1 MKTRTLYLGGALVIA
16 GLGAWVLGSIFADE
30 STHPQA
36 IRGAQASGSTGP
48 ERFAA
53 KRGERAA
60 THEGDEDAAEPERAQ
75 DDATLPEVDA
85 PEPAAAAVAE
95 PPPCLLSGTVVDP
108 RGLPV
113 VGAKVRL
120 VSGNRRR
127 RNRSVDVTTD
137 GVGRFQAEV
146 RAGGVWIRVQ
156 ADGFVPEQEG
166 TEVRA
171 GVPHDVGEIRL
182 ARGAQLRGRVT
193 DGAGRPLPQA
203 RVRARGPGRGA
214 RHDARSD
221 VDGRFSIQVREGVY
235 RLSGEA
241 PGYVATELDGV
252 AVTEEAGAE
261 VALVLQRG
269 GTLRGTVWS
278 PDGKPV
284 PSAQVFAYRDGE
296 RLGAD
301 AADEQGRFA
310 IDGIEPGPL
319 ELFARSEDRA
329 LSCRVPIQISA
340 QEQVQDVVLH
350 EAAKIAGQLRTPD
363 GTPLAGVRVRAVE
376 VRGDVRRRSQT
387 DDDGRFAI
395 ENLYPGVYRLEVV
408 RQGRRPTSPEGAE
421 AVEVIRG
428 VVERDLV
435 IARGA
440 RIAGEV
446 RDASGRP
453 VEGAGVFA
461 IRDGD
466 YLGTTRTDEAG
477 AFEIED
483 LPGGTYRLFVRGD
496 SDGLVSLSTLEVA
509 PEATLEGLSLV
520 ARPPAKLRGRVVGP
534 SGEGLSGVVLEVRG
548 VDSPVERRARTQ
560 PDGSFE
566 LGPLYDGDYV
576 GELSGDALKLL
587 EAKLGREVQ
596 APEVALSIVNGRDA
610 EQVWVVR

>member
-16 GLGAWVLGSIFADE
+16 GLGAWVLGSIFAGE
-30 STHPQA
+30 STRPDA
-36 IRGAQASGSTGP
+36 IRGAQAPGSTGP

-53 KRGERAA
+53 QRGERAA
-60 THEGDEDAAEPERAQ
+60 SDEGAAEPERAQ
-75 DDATLPEVDA
+75 DDATLPEADE
-85 PEPAAAAVAE
+85 PEPAAAAGAE

-120 VSGNRRR
+120 ISGNRRR

-156 ADGFVPEQEG
+156 ADGFVPGQEG

-182 ARGAQLRGRVT
+182 ARGAQLRGRV
-193 DGAGRPLPQA
+193 R
-203 RVRARGPGRGA
+203 A

-235 RLSGEA
+235 RLSAEA
-241 PGYVATELDGV
+241 PGYVSTELDGV
-252 AVTEEAGAE
+252 AVTEEAGAD
-261 VALVLQRG
+261 VALALHRG
-269 GTLRGTVWS
+269 GTLRGAVWS

-284 PSAQVFAYRDGE
+284 PNAQVFAYRDGE

-319 ELFARSEDRA
+319 EVFARSEDRA

-340 QEQVQDVVLH
+340 REQVQDVVLH

-408 RQGRRPTSPEGAE
+408 RQGRRPVSPEGAE

-446 RDASGRP
+446 RDTSGRP

-496 SDGLVSLSTLEVA
+496 RDGLVSLSTLEVA